1 MPTRSRS
8 FFVRSVGVRLG
19 LRVRGMARAWARLE
33 RRVVEYVL
41 KTTPR
46 RRASRIAGLLLFAC
60 MTVTLMG
67 TGQCASCREPL
78 SLIVGDDYA
87 DYIVDGIEDTLD
99 AFGID
104 VRGIAHPHFMG
115 TDGSQTGVA
124 SFLGNFTSITQP
136 SGSPSHGG

>member
-1 MPTRSRS
+1 
-8 FFVRSVGVRLG
+8 VGVRLG

-78 SLIVGDDYA
+78 SFLVGA
-87 DYIVDGIEDTLD
+87 GNANYIIDGIENVLD
-99 AFGID
+99 AAGVD
-104 VRGIAHPHFMG
+104 VRGIAHPNFTG